1 MIYKYVQYEHSL
13 LDFWYPFLFCNWS
26 FIKKKPQWNIC
37 WNPFQFKNNCHTKLE
52 PKLYIYTP
60 YIHSIQI
67 MALQLPQLYKI
78 YTSQRIFTSDM
89 FWYGVRATCYP
100 WYKFKHHT
108 LSFSLFNPLSISLSL
123 SSLFRISLSLITL
136 PLKNHTPKKEALCLP
151 DTICVH
157 TLQVYSST
165 VYISTSL
172 HQYIY
177 ALGHLLLQYMLSCLL
192 IFLVSHICFG
202 IMAHGYIRLQVHGI
216 FSICMVI
223 H

>member
-1 MIYKYVQYEHSL
+1 M
-13 LDFWYPFLFCNWS
+13 
-26 FIKKKPQWNIC
+26 
-37 WNPFQFKNNCHTKLE
+37 E

-123 SSLFRISLSLITL
+123 LSLSDL
-136 PLKNHTPKKEALCLP
+136 PLSYHTSIKKSHSKKGSTLLTRYHLCSHF
-151 DTICVH
+151 TS
-157 TLQVYSST
+157 LQQY
-165 VYISTSL
+165 SL
-172 HQYIY
+172 HQYKFT
-177 ALGHLLLQYMLSCLL
+177 S
-192 IFLVSHICFG
+192 VHICTRPLAAAIHALLFIDFFG
-202 IMAHGYIRLQVHGI
+202 ITYLFRDYGSWLNTIASPWDFQFVWLSIRCQSRHK
-216 FSICMVI
+216 
-223 H
+223 